1 MFEMQRSGQLLVAW
15 LLLQDSAGCDPIQ
28 GLVIPRL
35 IQRII
40 DYGITIWDQTVVIQ
54 IPLLMLGV
62 AALRTVFAVGNS
74 IFSVQVGKNIA
85 C

>member
-1 MFEMQRSGQLLVAW
+1 
-15 LLLQDSAGCDPIQ
+15 
-28 GLVIPRL
+28 L